1 MPIDCLPTA
10 VIIPGVM
17 GFVIFVLLYAGVVL
31 PTIWSRHPERRKA
44 AHCTLDMLLKA
55 RRGLRRIGR

>member
-1 MPIDCLPTA
+1 MPIDSLPVTL
-10 VIIPGVM
+10 IIPGVL
-17 GFVIFVLLYAGVVL
+17 GLVIFVLLYAGVVL

-55 RRGLRRIGR
+55 RRSLRRIGR

>member
-1 MPIDCLPTA
+1 MPIDSYPT
-10 VIIPGVM
+10 VLLIPGVL
-17 GFVIFVLLYAGVVL
+17 GLAIFVLLYAGVVL

-44 AHCTLDMLLKA
+44 AHRTLDMLLKA